1 MRAIVTGTAGFI
13 GFHLARRLL
22 RQGHSVTGLD
32 AMTPYYDVRLKRERH
47 ALLKEMEGFTAVEG
61 RLEDAEV
68 VTDTLRA
75 AQADVIIHLAAQ
87 AGVRYSIENP
97 GSYISSNL
105 VGTATLLEAAR
116 AYPPRHLMFAS
127 TSSVYG
133 GNDKT
138 PFAEVDR
145 ADGPVSLYAATKK
158 GGEAMTHSY
167 AHLWQIPTTCF
178 RFFTV
183 YGPWGRPDMALFKFV
198 EAIEAG
204 RPVEVYGEGRMRRDF
219 TFIDDLVDAIVA
231 LIGVPPVKGSPV
243 SAVDSLSPVA
253 PWRSVNIAGGKPVEL
268 MSFIS
273 TIENKLGRAAQLIM
287 LPMQKGDVVQTMAD
301 PTLLRQLIGTIPETN
316 LADGV
321 GAFVDW
327 YRRDMVRILRDIP
340 M

>member
-1 MRAIVTGTAGFI
+1 
-13 GFHLARRLL
+13 
-22 RQGHSVTGLD
+22 
-32 AMTPYYDVRLKRERH
+32 
-47 ALLKEMEGFTAVEG
+47 
-61 RLEDAEV
+61 
-68 VTDTLRA
+68 
-75 AQADVIIHLAAQ
+75 
-87 AGVRYSIENP
+87 
-97 GSYISSNL
+97 
-105 VGTATLLEAAR
+105 
-116 AYPPRHLMFAS
+116 
-127 TSSVYG
+127 
-133 GNDKT
+133 
-138 PFAEVDR
+138 
-145 ADGPVSLYAATKK
+145 
-158 GGEAMTHSY
+158 
-167 AHLWQIPTTCF
+167 
-178 RFFTV
+178 
-183 YGPWGRPDMALFKFV
+183 MALFKFV

-204 RPVEVYGEGRMRRDF
+204 RPVEVYGGGRMRRDF

-231 LIGVPPVKGSPV
+231 LIGVPPVKGWPV